1 MATVLKASMKTK
13 IRKEKEKTPTTH
25 KVILGLSTNDIKKK
39 LQESLQLQYEMLKK
53 HEEYVFLK

>member
-25 KVILGLSTNDIKKK
+25 KVILGLATNDIKKK
-39 LQESLQLQYEMLKK
+39 TPRIAPTSVRNAQET
-53 HEEYVFLK
+53 